1 MPDGVTCVGGLT
13 ADVLAIPV
21 HVFPAPATQEL
32 TDEVRLAPGGCA
44 VNAASA
50 LARLGVPARL
60 IARTGDDAVG
70 DFLRQVLSQR
80 GVDISGLRRTSDAG
94 TAASIV
100 FVMENGERCMLHA
113 IGSMRT
119 FSEDDIDWDVAAR
132 SRIFFVAQ
140 ALQLPAFD
148 GEPMRAALERARS
161 LGMHTAMDVGWDTT
175 GAWSRRIE
183 ACYPLL
189 DYFVPSWNEA
199 REMTGESDPPA
210 MCRFFHDRGVGTV
223 GIKLGAE
230 GCHISGPEG
239 EFDLAAF
246 PVQVRDTLGAGDA
259 WCAGFLTGVLRGMPL
274 AEAGRFANAVGA
286 CCVSHNGSYD
296 GIRSMADTLAFMH
309 EGGQR

>member
-1 MPDGVTCVGGLT
+1 
-13 ADVLAIPV
+13 
-21 HVFPAPATQEL
+21 
-32 TDEVRLAPGGCA
+32 
-44 VNAASA
+44 
-50 LARLGVPARL
+50 
-60 IARTGDDAVG
+60 
-70 DFLRQVLSQR
+70 
-80 GVDISGLRRTSDAG
+80 
-94 TAASIV
+94 
-100 FVMENGERCMLHA
+100 MLHA

-259 WCAGFLTGVLRGMPL
+259 WCAGFLTGVLRGMPP

>member
-1 MPDGVTCVGGLT
+1 MLDGVTCVGGLT

-21 HVFPAPATQEL
+21 HAFPAPATQEL
-32 TDEVRLAPGGCA
+32 TDQIRLAPGGCA
-44 VNAASA
+44 ANAASA

-80 GVDISGLRRTSDAG
+80 GVDVSGLRRTSDAG
-94 TAASIV
+94 TSASVV

-113 IGSMRT
+113 VGSMRA

-132 SRIFFVAQ
+132 SGIFFVAQ

-161 LGMHTAMDVGWDTT
+161 LGMRTAMDVGWDTT

-199 REMTGESDPPA
+199 QKMTGESEPTA
-210 MCRFFHDRGVGTV
+210 MCRFFRDRGVGTV
-223 GIKLGAE
+223 AIKLGAE
-230 GCHISGPEG
+230 GCHISGPDG
-239 EFDLAAF
+239 EFHVASF
-246 PVQVRDTLGAGDA
+246 PVPVRDTLGAGDA
-259 WCAGFLTGVLRGMPL
+259 WCAGFMAGVLRGMPL

-286 CCVSHNGSYD
+286 CCVSSNGSYD
-296 GIRSMADTLAFMH
+296 GIRSMADTLAFMQ
-309 EGGQR
+309 EGGRR